1 MQWCPAQRPAHRR
14 CSTRLEHDL
23 CDLLSHHRRSV
34 RRDLRCCAH
43 LAGQSVVFSKMMS
56 CQVAQEKLTALPG
69 RVLLLGLGAALCAGL
84 RLRPG
89 LLPFPEADLFAQI
102 THHPLN

>member
-1 MQWCPAQRPAHRR
+1 
-14 CSTRLEHDL
+14 
-23 CDLLSHHRRSV
+23 
-34 RRDLRCCAH
+34 
-43 LAGQSVVFSKMMS
+43 MMS